1 MYGDAM
7 RILIIVPAF
16 NEEKNIKRV
25 IRQLKESSKD
35 WDIVVINDGSLDNTY
50 LEAKEEG
57 CKVIDLPCNL
67 GIGGAVQ
74 TGLLHA
80 KRLNYDVAI
89 QFDGDGQHRAEYID
103 DLILEIEKGY
113 DLVVG
118 SRFLEGNFYK
128 PPFLRRLGIK
138 FFAFLVSV
146 ITGQRITDPTS
157 GFRAFSKRAIDA
169 FCRYYPYDYPEVEAI
184 SYAKSSNLR
193 IREVAVKM
201 NKREEG
207 RSSITPMK
215 SIYYALKV
223 TLSLLLKS

>member
-1 MYGDAM
+1 M
-7 RILIIVPAF
+7 RILIIIPAF

-25 IRQLKESSKD
+25 IRHLKENSKA

-50 LEAKEEG
+50 FEAREEG

-74 TGLLHA
+74 TGLLYA
-80 KRLNYDVAI
+80 KRLNYDLAI
-89 QFDGDGQHRAEYID
+89 QFDGDGQHRAEYIENLIMEIKKGS
-103 DLILEIEKGY
+103 DLAI
-113 DLVVG
+113 G

-128 PPFLRRLGIK
+128 APFLRCLGIK
-138 FFAFLVSV
+138 FFSYLISA
-146 ITGQRITDPTS
+146 IIGQRITDPTS
-157 GFRAFSKRAIDA
+157 GFRAFSKRAIDV

-184 SYAKSSNLR
+184 SFAKFSNLK
-193 IREVAVKM
+193 ISEVAVRM

-223 TLSLLLKS
+223 TLSLLLKY

>member
-1 MYGDAM
+1 MNGDAM

-25 IRQLKESSKD
+25 IRQLKENSKI
-35 WDIVVINDGSLDNTY
+35 WDIVIINDGSLDNTY
-50 LEAKEEG
+50 FEAKEEG
-57 CKVIDLPCNL
+57 CRVVDLPCNL

-74 TGLLHA
+74 AGLLYA

-89 QFDGDGQHRAEYID
+89 QFDGDGQHRAEYIE
-103 DLILEIEKGY
+103 DLILKIQKGS
-113 DLVVG
+113 DLVIG

-138 FFAFLVSV
+138 FFSYLISA
-146 ITGQRITDPTS
+146 IIGQRITDPTS
-157 GFRAFSKRAIDA
+157 GFRAFSKRAIDV

-184 SYAKSSNLR
+184 SYAKSCNLT
-193 IREVAVKM
+193 ISEVAVKM

-215 SIYYALKV
+215 SIYYVLKV